1 MRRLNIW
8 SILTFLTLL
17 TLACTLTPI
26 PTPVTHELAAHTPKT
41 ATLPPTDVPNRQT
54 ITTKPTATPY
64 PTCAVTATALN
75 VRTCAG
81 VECEVSEY
89 LVFGDIASV
98 HQASDNWL
106 NISTTSGVSGWINST
121 YCTRR

>member
-26 PTPVTHELAAHTPKT
+26 PTHAMHELAAHTPKT
-41 ATLPPTDVPNRQT
+41 ATLPPTDVPTRQT
-54 ITTKPTATPY
+54 ITTQPTATPY
-64 PTCAVTATALN
+64 PTCQVNATSLN
-75 VRTCAG
+75 VRACAG
-81 VECEVSEY
+81 VECAVSDY
-89 LVFGDIASV
+89 LVFGDIATIHETSN
-98 HQASDNWL
+98 HWFK
-106 NISTTSGVSGWINST
+106 ISTTSGVSGWINST

>member
-1 MRRLNIW
+1 M
-8 SILTFLTLL
+8 SKSPAGLL
-17 TLACTLTPI
+17 LIAMFTLACTLTPI
-26 PTPVTHELAAHTPKT
+26 PTHVTHELAAHTPKT
-41 ATLPPTDVPNRQT
+41 VTLPQTDVPPRQT

-64 PTCAVTATALN
+64 PTCQVNATSLN

-81 VECEVSEY
+81 VECAVSEY
-89 LVFGDIASV
+89 LVFGDILTIHETSN
-98 HQASDNWL
+98 NWL